1 MAVNVGVGNDV
12 YLTELDIRIWM
23 RDNNPDANLL
33 LQDYEFTPEEIR
45 TCMTL
50 AVDKWNETPPDLGV
64 PFSYDYTRFPFRG
77 ELLRGT
83 VANLLFAAA
92 MRFRRNELKANVP
105 GGLVNDQGKH
115 QEYDAAGARMW
126 KEYVDWITKKK
137 RSINMENGWG
147 TIE

>member
-1 MAVNVGVGNDV
+1 MNDGIGNVTF
-12 YLTELDIRIWM
+12 LTELDVRIWM

-45 TCMTL
+45 TCMNL
-50 AVDKWNETPPDLGV
+50 AVDKWNDLPPAIG
-64 PFSYDYTRFPFRG
+64 SYDYDRFPYRG

-83 VANLLFAAA
+83 VANLLFMAA

-105 GGLVNDQGKH
+105 GGLVNDQGKY
-115 QEYDAAGARMW
+115 QEYDAAGQRMW
-126 KEYVDWITKKK
+126 DEYVKWIVLKK

-147 TIE
+147 LIS